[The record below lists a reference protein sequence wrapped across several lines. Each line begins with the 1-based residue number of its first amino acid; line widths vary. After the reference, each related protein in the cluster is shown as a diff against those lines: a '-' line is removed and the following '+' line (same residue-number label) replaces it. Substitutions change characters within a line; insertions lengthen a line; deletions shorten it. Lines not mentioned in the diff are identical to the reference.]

1 MRTPEEDEEGFWEQ
15 MMAGRQAGN
24 PVGPAHADGGF
35 LPYLR
40 AAWSRWCHLAGIG
53 GAPVSSGAP
62 EIAPAQATTTP
73 APGRCLCP
81 TSALMSS
88 GHVQGC
94 PEGRVP

>member
-40 AAWSRWCHLAGIG
+40 AAWSRWCHLAGIR
-53 GAPVSSGAP
+53 GASEASGSL
-62 EIAPAQATTTP
+62 ETAPAQATTTP
-73 APGRCLCP
+73 TVQVCLCP

-88 GHVQGC
+88 GHLAGC
-94 PEGRVP
+94 PERRGP